1 MAIVSYH
8 GSMTAW
14 IPSCVP
20 ISDTLF
26 YVLASEPCVSF
37 FVVCRLVI
45 IDLLVIQDSNVP
57 YIYIYISAKKE
68 CPSVRHLLYIVFSPL
83 ACLLIGH
90 NGSHD
95 CDQVFAK
102 CVQKMDDVF
111 EAVSLLWYMFNK
123 LHGLAGLKLQ

>member
-14 IPSCVP
+14 IPSCIP
-20 ISDTLF
+20 ISHTLLS
-26 YVLASEPCVSF
+26 VLASEPCVLL

-45 IDLLVIQDSNVP
+45 VDLPVIQDSDVP
-57 YIYIYISAKKE
+57 YIYISQKRMSLSQTFVVYM
-68 CPSVRHLLYIVFSPL
+68 YNPL

-90 NGSHD
+90 NVSHD

-102 CVQKMDDVF
+102 CVQKMDDVY
-111 EAVSLLWYMFNK
+111 EALSL
-123 LHGLAGLKLQ
+123 